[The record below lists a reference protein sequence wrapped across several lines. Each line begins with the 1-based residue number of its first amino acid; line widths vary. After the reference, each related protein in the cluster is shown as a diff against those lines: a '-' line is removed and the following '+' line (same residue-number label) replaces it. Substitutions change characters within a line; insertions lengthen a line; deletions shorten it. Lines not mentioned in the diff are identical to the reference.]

1 MPSLYFFYFSKKN
14 HSFYKS
20 ESISPK
26 KGRLPVFSLDK
37 RPVFYSFPFRFCYSS
52 CKRASSSGS
61 NSQFFRFWLIRMAQK
76 LGPHIVQYF
85 PLKWFPAL

>member
-1 MPSLYFFYFSKKN
+1 MPGLYFFYFSFKN

-26 KGRLPVFSLDK
+26 KAVCQCFHLTNGPF
-37 RPVFYSFPFRFCYSS
+37 FYSFPFRFCYSS

-85 PLKWFPAL
+85 PLK

>member
-1 MPSLYFFYFSKKN
+1 MPGLYFFYFSFKN

-26 KGRLPVFSLDK
+26 KGRLPMFSLDK
-37 RPVFYSFPFRFCYSS
+37 RPVFY
-52 CKRASSSGS
+52 ASSSGS

>member
-1 MPSLYFFYFSKKN
+1 MPGLYFFYFSFKN

-37 RPVFYSFPFRFCYSS
+37 RPSFILLLSGFVILHANVLPLPGRT
-52 CKRASSSGS
+52 RSSSG
-61 NSQFFRFWLIRMAQK
+61 F
-76 LGPHIVQYF
+76 G
-85 PLKWFPAL
+85 